1 MGARATRA
9 LPATRQPASIAIL
22 RRERDVIRGRKRK
35 VGLWLLAGLIA
46 IIGIGLMIVVAQG
59 WRTPSGRPDY
69 VALGSSFAA
78 GAGLGALDPGSP
90 ILCARSVD
98 GYPQQLARLQ
108 RVRLVDMSCGG
119 AVTRHLL
126 HGGQYFQ
133 GPQVRTITRATR
145 LVTLTIGG
153 NDVGYVADLSMLA
166 ARHTNS
172 VFGRLV
178 RWFWNGPRQ
187 PAARGY
193 DQLRSDLIATLRT
206 IHAAAP
212 QAIVMIATYP
222 TILPPS
228 GTCPVLGLTAA
239 EAGTM
244 RQVGDT
250 LAAVTR
256 SAAEAG
262 GAILVDM
269 HTLGMTHN
277 ACSSEPW
284 VRGWMNGDI
293 APFHPTRIGAAATAQ
308 AIASHIKT

>member
-1 MGARATRA
+1 MT
-9 LPATRQPASIAIL
+9 
-22 RRERDVIRGRKRK
+22 RGRRRK
-35 VGLWLLAGLIA
+35 VGFWLLAGLMA
-46 IIGIGLMIVVAQG
+46 IIGIGMAIAVAQG

-78 GAGLGALDPGSP
+78 GAGLGALEPGSP
-90 ILCARSVD
+90 TLCARSVD
-98 GYPQQLARLQ
+98 GYPQQLARL
-108 RVRLVDMSCGG
+108 RAVALVDMSCGG

-172 VFGRLV
+172 LFGRLV
-178 RWFWNGPRQ
+178 RWFWDGPRR
-187 PAARGY
+187 PDARGY
-193 DQLRSDLIATLRT
+193 GQLRSDLIATLQT

-212 QAIVMIATYP
+212 QAIVVIATYP

-250 LAAVTR
+250 LASVTR
-256 SAAEAG
+256 SAAQAG

-269 HTLGMTHN
+269 HTLGTTHN

-284 VRGWMNGDI
+284 VRGWMNGNI
-293 APFHPTRIGAAATAQ
+293 APFHPTRIGAAATAH
-308 AIASHIKT
+308 AIASQIET

>member
-1 MGARATRA
+1 M
-9 LPATRQPASIAIL
+9 
-22 RRERDVIRGRKRK
+22 RGPKRK
-35 VGLWLLAGLIA
+35 VGLWLLGGLIA
-46 IIGIGLMIVVAQG
+46 IIAIGLMIVVAQG
-59 WRTPSGRPDY
+59 RRTLSGRPDY

-78 GAGLGALDPGSP
+78 GAGLGALEPGSP
-90 ILCARSVD
+90 TLCARSVD
-98 GYPQQLARLQ
+98 GYPQQLARL
-108 RVRLVDMSCGG
+108 RAVALVDMSCGG

-133 GPQVRTITRATR
+133 GPQVRTITRDTR

-172 VFGRLV
+172 VFGRFV
-178 RWFWNGPRQ
+178 RWFWDGPRQ

-193 DQLRSDLIATLRT
+193 DRLRSDLIATLQT

-212 QAIVMIATYP
+212 HAIVVIATYP

-244 RQVGDT
+244 RQVGNM

-269 HTLGMTHN
+269 HALGAAHN
-277 ACSSEPW
+277 ACSSVPW
-284 VRGWMNGDI
+284 VRGWTNGDI
-293 APFHPTRIGAAATAQ
+293 APFHPTRIGAAATAR
-308 AIASHIKT
+308 AIALQIKT

>member
-1 MGARATRA
+1 MKV
-9 LPATRQPASIAIL
+9 LRQG
-22 RRERDVIRGRKRK
+22 RDVMRGHRRK
-35 VGLWLLAGLIA
+35 VGLWVLGGLLA
-46 IIGIGLMIVVAQG
+46 IIGIGLMIVVAEG
-59 WRTPSGRPDY
+59 RRTPSGRPDY
-69 VALGSSFAA
+69 IALGSSFAA
-78 GAGLGALDPGSP
+78 GAGLGALEPGSP
-90 ILCARSVD
+90 TLCARSVE
-98 GYPQQLARLQ
+98 GYPQQLARL
-108 RVRLVDMSCGG
+108 RAVALVDRSCGG

-126 HGGQYFQ
+126 HGGQYSQ

-172 VFGRLV
+172 LFGRLV
-178 RWFWNGPRQ
+178 RWFWDGPRR
-187 PAARGY
+187 PDARGY

-212 QAIVMIATYP
+212 QAIVVIVTYP

-228 GTCPVLGLTAA
+228 GMCPVLGLTAA

-256 SAAEAG
+256 SAAEAD

-269 HTLGMTHN
+269 HTFGTMHN

-284 VRGWMNGDI
+284 VRGWMNGGI
-293 APFHPTRIGAAATAQ
+293 APFHPTRVGAAATAR
-308 AIASHIKT
+308 AIASRIKT